1 MPDGSSDGA
10 SATRRGL
17 LGAVGVGLGT
27 ALAGCAGVVDVER
40 RTETERRTV
49 DPAAVSTLVVTD
61 VAGDVS
67 FSAEPRDD
75 VEVVARKRAVGGVS
89 LDEFDATVRVTG
101 DRLEVTTDEPR
112 IVGLGGGG
120 VDVEVTA
127 PPDVDVDRL
136 QTADGDVHAESVPDG
151 AALVTADGDV
161 SVTDAR
167 GAVRLES
174 RDGDVRVD
182 GAAGAVT
189 ATTADGAVRVRD
201 PERVDTLRTRDGDV
215 VADVPAVTA
224 DATVESSDG
233 DLLLRL
239 GDDLSAALTART
251 YDGDFAL
258 SGGGPRFRVRERT
271 ETRLRASVNG
281 GDGALTA
288 RTNDGDITIRA

>member
-1 MPDGSSDGA
+1 MPDGSSDGP
-10 SATRRGL
+10 SSTRRGL

-49 DPAAVSTLVVTD
+49 DPSAVSTLAVTE
-61 VAGDVS
+61 VTGDVS

-112 IVGLGGGG
+112 IVGLGGGV
-120 VDVEVTA
+120 VDVEITA
-127 PPDVDVDRL
+127 PPDVYVDRL

-161 SVTDAR
+161 SAADAR
-167 GAVRLES
+167 GAVSLES
-174 RDGDVRVD
+174 SDGDVRVD
-182 GAAGAVT
+182 GADGTVT
-189 ATTADGAVRVRD
+189 ATTTDGSVRVRN

-215 VADVPAVTA
+215 VADVPATTA

-239 GDDLSAALTART
+239 GDDLEAALTART
-251 YDGDFAL
+251 YDGEFAL
-258 SGGGPRFRVRERT
+258 SGGGSGVRVRERT
-271 ETRLRASVNG
+271 ETRLRAAVNG
-281 GDGALTA
+281 GGAAVTA